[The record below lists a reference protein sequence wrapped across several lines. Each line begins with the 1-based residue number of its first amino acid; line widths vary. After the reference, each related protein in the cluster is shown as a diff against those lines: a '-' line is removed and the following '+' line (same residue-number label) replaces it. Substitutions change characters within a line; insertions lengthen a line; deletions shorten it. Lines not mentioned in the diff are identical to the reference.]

1 MKEGYLQIKIAEI
14 HDKCK
19 QVEQLISMEESKI
32 KLLQERVGDLKQLIK
47 KLKDIDEFKEQ
58 SLKQIKSENTEL
70 IKDHLEYISRKLSHE
85 IESII
90 KIKSDDMTKT
100 LTYLKKRE
108 QEVSKQSQ
116 LIEEFNKKI
125 VYLLEYNNILMMK
138 LVNKGIISDRE
149 TTELDRRAGKKA
161 DLYK

>member
-19 QVEQLISMEESKI
+19 KVEQLISMEESKI

-58 SLKQIKSENTEL
+58 SLKQIKNENTEI
-70 IKDHLEYISRKLSHE
+70 IKEQIEYISRKISRE
-85 IESII
+85 IKSII
-90 KIKSDDMTKT
+90 NVKSDDIKKT
-100 LTYLKKRE
+100 LVYLKKRE
-108 QEVSKQSQ
+108 QEVNKQSE
-116 LIEEFNKKI
+116 LIEEIDKKI
-125 VYLLEYNNILMMK
+125 VYLLEHNNILMMK

-149 TTELDRRAGKKA
+149 TTELERRACRKA
-161 DLYK
+161 DL